1 MGNSDMLTKSNTLNR
16 RHDFV
21 FRVAGTGTVLAQ
33 FRLVGAHQASPP
45 AVPASGTHQQDGYGQ
60 VGIYIGCILKGEK
73 LIDMPVTL
81 PTKLSS
87 LSIFKPPRRLALSP
101 RPAFSL
107 LSMK

>member
-1 MGNSDMLTKSNTLNR
+1 MCRRNPTLSC
-16 RHDFV
+16 RHDF
-21 FRVAGTGTVLAQ
+21 FLRVARAGKVIPH

-73 LIDMPVTL
+73 PIDMPVTL